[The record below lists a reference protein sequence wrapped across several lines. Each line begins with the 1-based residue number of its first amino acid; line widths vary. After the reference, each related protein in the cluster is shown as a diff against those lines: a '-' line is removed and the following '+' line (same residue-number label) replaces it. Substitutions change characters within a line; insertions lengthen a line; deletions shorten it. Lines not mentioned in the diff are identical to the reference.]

1 MPRSR
6 DKKIGF
12 CNKDLQF
19 LFMEATLLRTRS
31 LESFNQQIEVQLVA
45 INIEYQYQ
53 PIYTLFL
60 FPHALSLNRWTI
72 FLNKIFSMIFY
83 LIKGG
88 FMIYCSIISH
98 VPMFLAMLVTFVV
111 DAIAFICIGLAV
123 EMAILKVLAV
133 VKVNL
138 NSRQQSNEL
147 SFCNKLWLSNPYIF
161 ATQCRRP

>member
-6 DKKIGF
+6 DKKIWF
-12 CNKDLQF
+12 CGKDLQF
-19 LFMEATLLRTRS
+19 LFMEATLLRTRR

-45 INIEYQYQ
+45 INIEYVNISLYI
-53 PIYTLFL
+53 PSFFFRT
-60 FPHALSLNRWTI
+60 HLNRWTI

-161 ATQCRRP
+161 ATQCRKP